1 MNNGG
6 ARTFQVSR
14 PLPERMTRVTVS
26 ALIPIKNQDG
36 AMATG
41 TIERP
46 IGNWT
51 PQFSIATPPHSLEAS

>member
-1 MNNGG
+1 
-6 ARTFQVSR
+6 
-14 PLPERMTRVTVS
+14 MTRATLS